1 MKIAFLVTHFPRLSE
16 TFILNQITGLIDHGH
31 EIDIYAYEP
40 GGEPKIHEDVK
51 KYDLL
56 SRTIYYGEAINNI
69 PVNKIDRIVES
80 SSLLNAHFLNNP
92 LIILNSLNIFK
103 YRKEAASL
111 KLLYKIVPFLNK
123 RKYDVIQCHFGP
135 NGNLGV
141 LLKDLG
147 VFPGKIITV
156 FHGYDISQ
164 YIQRHGRNVYRNLF
178 KKGDY
183 FLPISERWKN
193 ELISLG
199 CREDKIKVHH
209 MGIDPKKYNHAH
221 RKSNNGD
228 KIRILTIGRFVE
240 KKGIRYGV
248 EAVGRVMKE
257 HADIE
262 YGIIGDGPLRNEIE
276 SIIFNMDLRGKVKLL
291 GWKSQEEI
299 IDFMKD
305 TDILLAPSVTGQDG
319 DQEGIPVVLMEA
331 MAMGLPVVST
341 NHSGIPELVQ
351 DGISGF
357 LAPEKDVSALADK
370 IKRCIENRELWPDI
384 GMEGCKT
391 IFDKYDINDLNERLV
406 QIYHNLLNY

>member
-31 EIDIYAYEP
+31 EIDIYADEP
-40 GGEPKIHEDVK
+40 GGETRIHEDIK

-56 SRTIYYGEAINNI
+56 SRAFYYGEATRNI
-69 PVNKIDRIVES
+69 PANKIARIKKS
-80 SSLLNAHFLNNP
+80 FFLLNANFFNNKVV
-92 LIILNSLNIFK
+92 IINSLNIFK
-103 YRKEAASL
+103 FHKEAASL
-111 KLLYKIVPFLNK
+111 KLLYKIIPFLNK

-147 VFPGKIITV
+147 VFSGKVITV

-164 YIQRHGRNVYRNLF
+164 YIQQYGRNVYENLF
-178 KKGDY
+178 KKGDL

-209 MGIDPKKYNHAH
+209 MGIDPQKYNPAH
-221 RKSNNGD
+221 RKSQNSD
-228 KIRILTIGRFVE
+228 KIKILTIGRFVE

-248 EAVGRVMKE
+248 EAVGSVMKE
-257 HADIE
+257 HANIE
-262 YGIIGDGPLRNEIE
+262 YGIIGDGPLRNEVE
-276 SIIFNMDLRGKVKLL
+276 SIIFNMNLRGKVKLL

-299 IDFMKD
+299 IDYIKD
-305 TDILLAPSVTGQDG
+305 TDILLAPSVIGQDG

-331 MAMGLPVVST
+331 MGMGLPVVST
-341 NHSGIPELVQ
+341 YHSGIPELVQ
-351 DGISGF
+351 DNVSGF
-357 LAPEKDVSALADK
+357 LAPERNVSVLAEKLKQCIDSRDK
-370 IKRCIENRELWPDI
+370 WPEI
-384 GMEGCKT
+384 GMAGHKT
-391 IFDKYDINDLNERLV
+391 VMENFNINSLNNQLVDIYRR
-406 QIYHNLLNY
+406 LLNQ